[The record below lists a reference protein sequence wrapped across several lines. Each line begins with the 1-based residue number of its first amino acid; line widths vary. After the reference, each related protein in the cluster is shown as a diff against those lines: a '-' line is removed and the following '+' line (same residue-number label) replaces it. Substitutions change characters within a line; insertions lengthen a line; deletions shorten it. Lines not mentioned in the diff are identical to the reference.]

1 MGRPGIT
8 ANFLL
13 ELKLIADL
21 GLVGLPNAGKSSLL
35 RAISK
40 ARPRVGHWE
49 FTTLQP
55 TVGTIFTRIDKDPF
69 TVADIPG
76 IIKGASQNKGMG
88 LDFLRH
94 IERSGGLV
102 FVVSLESANPVDD
115 LKILLEEV
123 GPRRMKDK
131 MYWWLLQS

>member
-76 IIKGASQNKGMG
+76 IIKVHPRIKEWVWISCDTLSVQE
-88 LDFLRH
+88 DWC
-94 IERSGGLV
+94 
-102 FVVSLESANPVDD
+102 
-115 LKILLEEV
+115 LLF
-123 GPRRMKDK
+123 RWSRQI
-131 MYWWLLQS
+131 QSMI